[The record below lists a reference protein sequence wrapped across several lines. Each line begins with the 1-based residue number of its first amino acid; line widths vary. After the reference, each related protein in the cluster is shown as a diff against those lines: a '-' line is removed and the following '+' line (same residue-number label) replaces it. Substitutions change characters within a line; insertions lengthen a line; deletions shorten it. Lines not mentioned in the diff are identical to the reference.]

1 MELYILSFIEIL
13 FQTLCGLGI
22 FIEAYGTDVSH
33 KKWTKWI
40 LVLFLILDFDSNVR
54 NNTRCLISTSN
65 FLIEVPVI
73 SLWLWGWTQTSLSRV
88 SAWTVFYLATC
99 LLLKMPVLILGGIV
113 YGTGLGD
120 TNLNPYPWE
129 MLINI
134 GIIISVYLLSRKYRT
149 RIISFLRQMPHQR
162 AILSGIGALEF
173 VVVIYLMN
181 LGVERFSVTIFIM
194 ACVFI
199 ICLLLAM
206 ILSVTT
212 MEYQLICKNKQM
224 MESKESSLRENY
236 TLLNEEIERNR
247 KMNHD
252 RKHDFS
258 YLYDCFLRNDYASGI
273 QYIETK
279 NAFHEQ
285 QKQREVWTGHGGI
298 DFLLNKAKQRAEAL
312 QANFY
317 LEIDLLELPM
327 AEYDIFYALGNLLD
341 NAIEAIEKCD
351 AGNRFIHIKMMNKN
365 NVFQLYIENSYKIEP
380 HKKGKRFL
388 STKENEK
395 NEHGWGIENVK
406 EIVER
411 YKGMLD
417 ISYQNQRFQVDLV
430 LIK

>member
-173 VVVIYLMN
+173 AVVIYLMN
-181 LGVERFSVTIFIM
+181 LGVERFSASIFIM

-236 TLLNEEIERNR
+236 TLLSQEIERNR
-247 KMNHD
+247 KINHD

>member
-1 MELYILSFIEIL
+1 MMLYVLSFIEIL
-13 FQTLCGLGI
+13 FQMLCGLGI

-65 FLIEVPVI
+65 FLIEVPII
-73 SLWLWGWTQTSLSRV
+73 SLWLWAWTKTSLSRV
-88 SAWTVFYLATC
+88 FAWTVFYEATG

-113 YGTGLGD
+113 YRTGLGD

-162 AILSGIGALEF
+162 VILSGIGALEF
-173 VVVIYLMN
+173 AVVIYLMN
-181 LGVERFSVTIFIM
+181 LGAEQFSVTIFIM

-236 TLLNEEIERNR
+236 TLLNQEIERNR

-258 YLYDCFLRNDYASGI
+258 YLYDCFLRNDCDSGM
-273 QYIETK
+273 QYIEAK
-279 NAFHEQ
+279 NAFREQ

-312 QANFY
+312 QAKFY

-327 AEYDIFYALGNLLD
+327 AEYDIFYVLGNLLD

-351 AGNRFIHIKMMNKN
+351 IDNRFINIKMMNKN

-380 HKKGKRFL
+380 QKKGKKFL
-388 STKENEK
+388 STKDNEK
-395 NEHGWGIENVK
+395 SEHGWGIENVR

>member
-1 MELYILSFIEIL
+1 MMLYILSFIEIL

-22 FIEAYGTDVSH
+22 FIEAYGADVSH
-33 KKWTKWI
+33 KKWEKAV
-40 LVLFLILDFDSNVR
+40 LVFLMVIQFNLKIDTNY
-54 NNTRCLISTSN
+54 RCLISTSAYP
-65 FLIEVPVI
+65 LVVPI
-73 SLWLWGWTQTSLSRV
+73 ITLWLWAWTKTSLSRV
-88 SAWTVFYLATC
+88 FAWTVFYEATG

-113 YGTGLGD
+113 YRTGLGD

-129 MLINI
+129 MLINT
-134 GIIISVYLLSRKYRT
+134 GIIVSVYLLSWKYRT

-173 VVVIYLMN
+173 AVVIYLMN

-236 TLLNEEIERNR
+236 TLLNQEIERNR

-258 YLYDCFLRNDYASGI
+258 YLYDCFLRNDYESGI

-312 QANFY
+312 QAKIY

-327 AEYDIFYALGNLLD
+327 AEYDIFYVLGNLLD

-351 AGNRFIHIKMMNKN
+351 TGNRFINIKMMNKN

-380 HKKGKRFL
+380 QKKGKKFL
-388 STKENEK
+388 STKDNEK
-395 NEHGWGIENVK
+395 NEHGWGIENVR

-411 YKGMLD
+411 YKGILD

-430 LIK
+430 ILK

>member
-1 MELYILSFIEIL
+1 MELYVLSFIEIF

-33 KKWTKWI
+33 KRCTKCLLAI
-40 LVLFLILDFDSNVR
+40 FLLVNFETEVGTNY
-54 NNTRCLISTSN
+54 RCLISTSA
-65 FLIEVPVI
+65 FPIDVPI
-73 SLWLWGWTQTSLSRV
+73 ICFWLWAWTRTSISRV
-88 SAWTVFYLATC
+88 FAWTMFYKATC
-99 LLLKMPVLILGGIV
+99 LLLKMPVLILGGVV

-120 TNLNPYPWE
+120 TNLNPHPWE

-134 GIIISVYLLSRKYRT
+134 GIIISVYVLRRKYGT
-149 RIISFLRQMPHQR
+149 RIITFLQQMPHQR
-162 AILSGIGALEF
+162 VILSGIGVLEF
-173 VVVIYLMN
+173 AVVIYLMN
-181 LGVERFSVTIFIM
+181 LGVEQFSVSIFIM

-199 ICLLLAM
+199 ICLLLVM

-224 MESKESSLRENY
+224 MESKESALRENY
-236 TLLNEEIERNR
+236 TLLNQEIERNR

-258 YLYDCFLRNDYASGI
+258 YLYDCFLRNDCDSGI
-273 QYIETK
+273 QYIEAK
-279 NAFHEQ
+279 NAFREQ

-298 DFLLNKAKQRAEAL
+298 DFLLNNAKQRAEVL
-312 QANFY
+312 QGKIN

-327 AEYDIFYALGNLLD
+327 AEYDIFYVLGNLLD

-351 AGNRFIHIKMMNKN
+351 ADNRYINVKIINHN
-365 NVFQLYIENSYKIEP
+365 NMFQLYIENNYEIEP
-380 HKKGKRFL
+380 QKNGKRFL
-388 STKENEK
+388 STKQNEK

-417 ISYQNQRFQVDLV
+417 ISYQNQRFKVDLV
-430 LIK
+430 IMK

>member
-1 MELYILSFIEIL
+1 MVLYILSFIEIL
-13 FQTLCGLGI
+13 FQTLCGMGI
-22 FIEAYGTDVSH
+22 FIESYGEDTSH
-33 KKWTKWI
+33 KKWTKYLLII
-40 LVLFLILDFDSNVR
+40 LIIANFLLEVW
-54 NNTRCLISTSN
+54 NNGGCLISTSAFMMN
-65 FLIEVPVI
+65 VLIITFL
-73 SLWLWGWTQTSLSRV
+73 LWAWTKTSLIRV
-88 SAWTVFYLATC
+88 FAWTVFYEATG

-120 TNLNPYPWE
+120 TNQNPIAWE

-134 GIIISVYLLSRKYRT
+134 EIIMCVYLLSQKYRT

-162 AILSGIGALEF
+162 VILSGIGVLEF
-173 VVVIYLMN
+173 AVVIYLMN
-181 LGVERFSVTIFIM
+181 LGAEQFSVSIFIM

-199 ICLLLAM
+199 ICLLLVT

-236 TLLNEEIERNR
+236 TLLNQEIERNR

-279 NAFHEQ
+279 NAFSEQ
-285 QKQREVWTGHGGI
+285 QKHREVWTGHGGI
-298 DFLLNKAKQRAEAL
+298 DFLLNNAKQRAEAL
-312 QANFY
+312 QAKFF

-327 AEYDIFYALGNLLD
+327 AEYDIFYVLGNLLD

-351 AGNRFIHIKMMNKN
+351 EDDRYINVKMINPN
-365 NVFQLYIENSYKIEP
+365 NMFQLYIENSYRVEP
-380 HKKGKRFL
+380 QKKGKRFL
-388 STKENEK
+388 STKENEES
-395 NEHGWGIENVK
+395 EHGWGIENVR

-417 ISYQNQRFQVDLV
+417 ISYHNQRFQVDLV
-430 LIK
+430 ILK

>member
-1 MELYILSFIEIL
+1 MVLYVLSFIEIF
-13 FQTLCGLGI
+13 FQMLCGLGI

-73 SLWLWGWTQTSLSRV
+73 SLWLWGWTKTSLSRV

-120 TNLNPYPWE
+120 TNLNPLPWE
-129 MLINI
+129 MLTNI

-149 RIISFLRQMPHQR
+149 RIISFLQQMLHQR
-162 AILSGIGALEF
+162 VILSGIGVLEF
-173 VVVIYLMN
+173 AVVIYLMN

-236 TLLNEEIERNR
+236 TLLNQEIERNR

-258 YLYDCFLRNDYASGI
+258 YLYDCFLRNDYESGI

-327 AEYDIFYALGNLLD
+327 AEYDIFYVLGNLLD

-351 AGNRFIHIKMMNKN
+351 ADNRYINIKMKN
-365 NVFQLYIENSYKIEP
+365 RNSMFQLYIENSYRVEP
-380 HKKGKRFL
+380 QKKGKRFL

-430 LIK
+430 ILK

>member
-1 MELYILSFIEIL
+1 MVLYVLSFIEIF
-13 FQTLCGLGI
+13 FQTLCGMGI
-22 FIEAYGTDVSH
+22 FIKAYGADSSH
-33 KKWTKWI
+33 KKWIKWV
-40 LVLFLILDFDSNVR
+40 LVIFLLLNFEADVR
-54 NNTRCLISTSN
+54 NNTRCLISTSY
-65 FLIEVPVI
+65 FPLDVPI
-73 SLWLWGWTQTSLSRV
+73 IGIWLWGWTKTSISRV
-88 SAWTVFYLATC
+88 FAWTVFYKATG

-113 YGTGLGD
+113 YETGLGD
-120 TNLNPYPWE
+120 TNLNPHLWE

-134 GIIISVYLLSRKYRT
+134 GIIVSVYLLSRKYRT
-149 RIISFLRQMPHQR
+149 RIISFLQQMPHQR
-162 AILSGIGALEF
+162 ASLSGIGVIEF

-181 LGVERFSVTIFIM
+181 LGAEQFSFSIFIM

-199 ICLLLAM
+199 ICLLLVV

-236 TLLNEEIERNR
+236 ALLNQEIERNR

-258 YLYDCFLRNDYASGI
+258 YLYDCFLRNDYENGI
-273 QYIETK
+273 QYIEAK

-298 DFLLNKAKQRAEAL
+298 DFLLNNAKQRAEAL
-312 QANFY
+312 QTKFN

-327 AEYDIFYALGNLLD
+327 AEYDIFYVLGNLLD
-341 NAIEAIEKCD
+341 NAIEAIERCD
-351 AGNRFIHIKMMNKN
+351 TDNRYINIKMRNRN
-365 NVFQLYIENSYKIEP
+365 NMFQLYIENSYRVEP
-380 HKKGKRFL
+380 QKKGKRFL
-388 STKENEK
+388 STKENGK
-395 NEHGWGIENVK
+395 NEHGWGIENAR

-430 LIK
+430 IIK

>member
-1 MELYILSFIEIL
+1 MVLYILSFIEIL

-22 FIEAYGTDVSH
+22 FIEAYGTDSSH
-33 KKWTKWI
+33 KKWTKYI
-40 LVLFLILDFDSNVR
+40 LIIFLLLNFETDVR
-54 NNTRCLISTSN
+54 NNTYCLISTSY
-65 FLIEVPVI
+65 FPFDVPIVSI
-73 SLWLWGWTQTSLSRV
+73 WLWAWTKTSLSRV
-88 SAWTVFYLATC
+88 FAWTVFYKATG

-129 MLINI
+129 ILINI

-149 RIISFLRQMPHQR
+149 RIISFIRQMPHQR
-162 AILSGIGALEF
+162 VILSGIGVLEF
-173 VVVIYLMN
+173 AVVIYLMN
-181 LGVERFSVTIFIM
+181 LGAEQFSVTIFIM

-199 ICLLLAM
+199 ICLLLVM

-236 TLLNEEIERNR
+236 ILLNQEIERNR

-298 DFLLNKAKQRAEAL
+298 DFLLNKAKQRAETL

-327 AEYDIFYALGNLLD
+327 AEYDIFYVLGNLLD

-351 AGNRFIHIKMMNKN
+351 ADNRYINIKMKN
-365 NVFQLYIENSYKIEP
+365 RNSMFRLYIENSYKLEP
-380 HKKGKRFL
+380 QRKGKRFL

-395 NEHGWGIENVK
+395 SEHGWGIENVR

-417 ISYQNQRFQVDLV
+417 INYQNQRFQVDLV

>member
-54 NNTRCLISTSN
+54 NNTRCLISTSAYP
-65 FLIEVPVI
+65 LVVPI
-73 SLWLWGWTQTSLSRV
+73 ITLWLWAWTKTSLSRV
-88 SAWTVFYLATC
+88 FAWTVFYEATG
-99 LLLKMPVLILGGIV
+99 LLLKMPVLILGGMV
-113 YGTGLGD
+113 YETGLGD

-149 RIISFLRQMPHQR
+149 RILSFLQQMPHQR

-173 VVVIYLMN
+173 AVVIYLMN

-236 TLLNEEIERNR
+236 TLLNQEIERNR

-258 YLYDCFLRNDYASGI
+258 YLYDCFLRNDYESGI

-380 HKKGKRFL
+380 QKKGKKFL
-388 STKENEK
+388 STKDNEK
-395 NEHGWGIENVK
+395 NEHGWGIENVR

-411 YKGMLD
+411 YKGILD

-430 LIK
+430 ILK

>member
-1 MELYILSFIEIL
+1 MVLYLLSFIEIL
-13 FQTLCGLGI
+13 FQMLCGLGI
-22 FIEAYGTDVSH
+22 FIEAYGVDSSH

-40 LVLFLILDFDSNVR
+40 LVILLLLDFETNVR
-54 NNTRCLISTSN
+54 NNTGCLISTSN
-65 FLIEVPVI
+65 FLIEVPLI
-73 SLWLWGWTQTSLSRV
+73 SLWLWAWTKTSLSRV
-88 SAWTVFYLATC
+88 FAWTVFYKATG

-129 MLINI
+129 ILINI

-149 RIISFLRQMPHQR
+149 RIISFLQQMLHQR
-162 AILSGIGALEF
+162 IILSGIGVLEF
-173 VVVIYLMN
+173 AVVIYLMN
-181 LGVERFSVTIFIM
+181 LGVEKFSFSIFIM

-199 ICLLLAM
+199 ICLLLVM

-212 MEYQLICKNKQM
+212 MEYQLICKNRQM

-236 TLLNEEIERNR
+236 TLLNQEIERNR

-258 YLYDCFLRNDYASGI
+258 YLYDCFLRNDRDSGI
-273 QYIETK
+273 QYIEAK
-279 NAFHEQ
+279 NAFREQ
-285 QKQREVWTGHGGI
+285 QRQREVWTGYGGI
-298 DFLLNKAKQRAEAL
+298 DFLLNNAKQRVEAL
-312 QANFY
+312 QAKLY

-327 AEYDIFYALGNLLD
+327 AEYDIFYVLGNLLD

-351 AGNRFIHIKMMNKN
+351 LDNRFINVKMINKN
-365 NVFQLYIENSYKIEP
+365 NMFQLYIENSYEIEP
-380 HKKGKRFL
+380 LKKGKRFL

-395 NEHGWGIENVK
+395 SEHGWGIENVR

-430 LIK
+430 ILK

>member
-33 KKWTKWI
+33 KKWTKCLLVI
-40 LVLFLILDFDSNVR
+40 LIIINFEMEVR
-54 NNTRCLISTSN
+54 NNSSCLISTSAYP
-65 FLIEVPVI
+65 LDVTIITVL
-73 SLWLWGWTQTSLSRV
+73 LWAWSKTSLSRV
-88 SAWTVFYLATC
+88 FAWTVFYKATG

-113 YGTGLGD
+113 YETGLGD
-120 TNLNPYPWE
+120 TNQNPFPWE
-129 MLINI
+129 MMINI
-134 GIIISVYLLSRKYRT
+134 GSIMGVYLISWKYRML
-149 RIISFLRQMPHQR
+149 IISFLKQMPHQR
-162 AILSGIGALEF
+162 VILSGIGVLEF

-181 LGVERFSVTIFIM
+181 LGAEQFSFSIFIM

-236 TLLNEEIERNR
+236 TLLNQEIERNR

-258 YLYDCFLRNDYASGI
+258 YLYDCFLRNDYESGI

-327 AEYDIFYALGNLLD
+327 AEYDIFYVLGNLLD

-351 AGNRFIHIKMMNKN
+351 TGNRFINIKMMNKN

-380 HKKGKRFL
+380 QKKGKKFL

-395 NEHGWGIENVK
+395 SEHGWGIENVK

-430 LIK
+430 LLK

>member
-54 NNTRCLISTSN
+54 NNTRCLISTSAYP
-65 FLIEVPVI
+65 LVVPI
-73 SLWLWGWTQTSLSRV
+73 ITLWLWAWTKTSLSRV
-88 SAWTVFYLATC
+88 FAWTVFYEATG
-99 LLLKMPVLILGGIV
+99 LLLKMPVLILGGMV
-113 YGTGLGD
+113 YETGLGD

-173 VVVIYLMN
+173 AVVIYLMN
-181 LGVERFSVTIFIM
+181 LGVERFSASIFIM

-236 TLLNEEIERNR
+236 TLLNQEIERNR

-258 YLYDCFLRNDYASGI
+258 YLYDCFLRNDYESGI

-298 DFLLNKAKQRAEAL
+298 DFQLNKAKQRAEAL
-312 QANFY
+312 QAKIY

-327 AEYDIFYALGNLLD
+327 AEYDIFYVLGNLLD

-351 AGNRFIHIKMMNKN
+351 TGNRFINIKMMNKN

-380 HKKGKRFL
+380 QKKGKKFL
-388 STKENEK
+388 STKDNEK
-395 NEHGWGIENVK
+395 NEHGWGIENVR

-411 YKGMLD
+411 YKGILD
-417 ISYQNQRFQVDLV
+417 IYYENQRFCVDLV
-430 LIK
+430 ILK

>member
-173 VVVIYLMN
+173 AVVIYLMN
-181 LGVERFSVTIFIM
+181 LGVERFSASIFIM

-236 TLLNEEIERNR
+236 TLLSQEIERNR
-247 KMNHD
+247 KINHD

-395 NEHGWGIENVK
+395 NEHGWGIENVR

-411 YKGMLD
+411 YKGILD

-430 LIK
+430 ILK

>member
-88 SAWTVFYLATC
+88 SAWNEFYFATC
-99 LLLKMPVLILGGIV
+99 FLLKMPVLILGGIV

-173 VVVIYLMN
+173 AVVIYLMN
-181 LGVERFSVTIFIM
+181 LGVERFSASIFIM

-236 TLLNEEIERNR
+236 TLLSQEIERNR
-247 KMNHD
+247 KINHD

>member
-1 MELYILSFIEIL
+1 MMLYILSFIEIL

-54 NNTRCLISTSN
+54 NNTRCLISTSAYP
-65 FLIEVPVI
+65 LVVPI
-73 SLWLWGWTQTSLSRV
+73 ITLWLWAWTKTSLSRV
-88 SAWTVFYLATC
+88 FAWTVFYKATG

-129 MLINI
+129 ILINI
-134 GIIISVYLLSRKYRT
+134 GIIVSVHLLSRKYRK
-149 RIISFLRQMPHQR
+149 RIISFLRQMLHQR
-162 AILSGIGALEF
+162 VILSGIGVLEF
-173 VVVIYLMN
+173 AVVIYLMN
-181 LGVERFSVTIFIM
+181 LGAERFSVTIFIM

-236 TLLNEEIERNR
+236 TLLNQEIERNR

-258 YLYDCFLRNDYASGI
+258 YLYDCFLRNDYESGI

-279 NAFHEQ
+279 NAYQEQ
-285 QKQREVWTGHGGI
+285 QKQKEVWTGHGGI

-312 QANFY
+312 QAKFY

-327 AEYDIFYALGNLLD
+327 AEYDIFYVLGNLLD

-351 AGNRFIHIKMMNKN
+351 TGNRFINIKMMNKN

-380 HKKGKRFL
+380 QKKGKKFL
-388 STKENEK
+388 STKDNEK

-411 YKGMLD
+411 YKGILD
-417 ISYQNQRFQVDLV
+417 IYYENQRFCVDLV
-430 LIK
+430 ILK

>member
-162 AILSGIGALEF
+162 AILSGIGALGF
-173 VVVIYLMN
+173 AVVIYLMN
-181 LGVERFSVTIFIM
+181 LGVERFSASIFIM

-236 TLLNEEIERNR
+236 TLLSQEIERNR
-247 KMNHD
+247 KINHD

-327 AEYDIFYALGNLLD
+327 AEYDIFYVLGNLLD

-351 AGNRFIHIKMMNKN
+351 TGNRFINIKMMNKN

>member
-1 MELYILSFIEIL
+1 MMLYVLSFIEIL
-13 FQTLCGLGI
+13 FQMLCGLGI
-22 FIEAYGTDVSH
+22 FIEAYGMDVSH

-40 LVLFLILDFDSNVR
+40 LILFLMLDFESIVR
-54 NNTRCLISTSN
+54 DNTRCLISTSAYP
-65 FLIEVPVI
+65 LDVPI
-73 SLWLWGWTQTSLSRV
+73 ITLWLWAWTKTSLSRV
-88 SAWTVFYLATC
+88 FAWTVFYEATG

-113 YGTGLGD
+113 YRTGLGD

-162 AILSGIGALEF
+162 VILSGIGALEF
-173 VVVIYLMN
+173 AVVIYLMN
-181 LGVERFSVTIFIM
+181 LGVERFSVSIFIM

-199 ICLLLAM
+199 ICLLLVV

-236 TLLNEEIERNR
+236 TLLNQEIERNR

-258 YLYDCFLRNDYASGI
+258 YLYDCFLRNDYESGI
-273 QYIETK
+273 QYIEAK

-312 QANFY
+312 QAKFY

-327 AEYDIFYALGNLLD
+327 AEYDIFYVLGNLLD

-351 AGNRFIHIKMMNKN
+351 ADNRYINIKMKN
-365 NVFQLYIENSYKIEP
+365 RNSMFQLYIENSYKIEP
-380 HKKGKRFL
+380 QKKGKRFL
-388 STKENEK
+388 TTKGNKK

-417 ISYQNQRFQVDLV
+417 ISYQNQRFQVDLI

>member
-1 MELYILSFIEIL
+1 MVLYVLSFIEIF
-13 FQTLCGLGI
+13 FQMLCGLGI
-22 FIEAYGTDVSH
+22 FIEAYGMDVSH

-40 LVLFLILDFDSNVR
+40 LILFLMLDFESIVR
-54 NNTRCLISTSN
+54 DNTRCLISTSAYP
-65 FLIEVPVI
+65 LDVPI
-73 SLWLWGWTQTSLSRV
+73 ITLWLWAWTKTSLSRV
-88 SAWTVFYLATC
+88 FAWTVFYEATG

-113 YGTGLGD
+113 YRTGLGD

-162 AILSGIGALEF
+162 VILSGIGALEF
-173 VVVIYLMN
+173 AVVIYLMN
-181 LGVERFSVTIFIM
+181 LGAEQFSVTIFIM

-236 TLLNEEIERNR
+236 TLLNQEIERNR

-258 YLYDCFLRNDYASGI
+258 YLYDCFLRNDCDSGM
-273 QYIETK
+273 QYIEAK
-279 NAFHEQ
+279 NAFREQ

-298 DFLLNKAKQRAEAL
+298 DFLLNNAKQRAEAL
-312 QANFY
+312 QAKFY

-327 AEYDIFYALGNLLD
+327 AEYDIFYVLGNLLD

-351 AGNRFIHIKMMNKN
+351 IDNRFINIKMMNKN

-380 HKKGKRFL
+380 QKKGKKFL
-388 STKENEK
+388 STKDNEK
-395 NEHGWGIENVK
+395 SEHGWGIENVR

-411 YKGMLD
+411 YKGILD
-417 ISYQNQRFQVDLV
+417 INYQNLKFQVDLV

>member
-54 NNTRCLISTSN
+54 NNTRCLISTSAYP
-65 FLIEVPVI
+65 LVVPI
-73 SLWLWGWTQTSLSRV
+73 ITLWLWAWTKTSLSRV
-88 SAWTVFYLATC
+88 FAWTVFYEATG
-99 LLLKMPVLILGGIV
+99 LLLKMPVLILGGMV
-113 YGTGLGD
+113 YETGLGD

-149 RIISFLRQMPHQR
+149 RILSFLQQMPHQR
-162 AILSGIGALEF
+162 VILSGIGVLEF
-173 VVVIYLMN
+173 AVVIYLMN
-181 LGVERFSVTIFIM
+181 LGAERFSVTIFIM

-236 TLLNEEIERNR
+236 TLLNQEIERNR

-258 YLYDCFLRNDYASGI
+258 YLYDCFLRNDYESGI
-273 QYIETK
+273 RYIETK
-279 NAFHEQ
+279 NAYQEQ
-285 QKQREVWTGHGGI
+285 QKQKEVWTGHGGI
-298 DFLLNKAKQRAEAL
+298 DFLLNKAKQRAESL
-312 QANFY
+312 QGKIY

-327 AEYDIFYALGNLLD
+327 AEYDIFYVLGNLLD

-351 AGNRFIHIKMMNKN
+351 ADNRYINIKMKN
-365 NVFQLYIENSYKIEP
+365 RNSMFQLYIENSYRVEP
-380 HKKGKRFL
+380 QKKGKRFL

-417 ISYQNQRFQVDLV
+417 ISYENQRFCVDLV
-430 LIK
+430 LLK

>member
-54 NNTRCLISTSN
+54 NNTRCLISTSAYP
-65 FLIEVPVI
+65 LVVPI
-73 SLWLWGWTQTSLSRV
+73 ITLWLWAWTKTSLSRV
-88 SAWTVFYLATC
+88 FAWTVFYEATG
-99 LLLKMPVLILGGIV
+99 LLLKMPVLILGGMV
-113 YGTGLGD
+113 YETGLGD

-149 RIISFLRQMPHQR
+149 RILSFLRQMPHQR

-173 VVVIYLMN
+173 AVVIYLMN

-236 TLLNEEIERNR
+236 TLLNQEIERNR

-258 YLYDCFLRNDYASGI
+258 YLYDCFLRNDYESGI
-273 QYIETK
+273 RYIETK
-279 NAFHEQ
+279 NAYQEQ
-285 QKQREVWTGHGGI
+285 QKQKEVWTGHGGI
-298 DFLLNKAKQRAEAL
+298 DFLLNKAKQRAESL
-312 QANFY
+312 QGKIY

-327 AEYDIFYALGNLLD
+327 AEYDIFYVLGNLLD

-351 AGNRFIHIKMMNKN
+351 ADNRYINIKMKN
-365 NVFQLYIENSYKIEP
+365 RNSMFQLYIENSYRVEP
-380 HKKGKRFL
+380 QKKGKRFL

-417 ISYQNQRFQVDLV
+417 ISYENQRFCVDLV
-430 LIK
+430 LLK

>member
-173 VVVIYLMN
+173 AVVIYLMN
-181 LGVERFSVTIFIM
+181 LGVERFSASIFIM

-236 TLLNEEIERNR
+236 TLLSQEIERNR
-247 KMNHD
+247 KINHD

-327 AEYDIFYALGNLLD
+327 AEYDIFYALGNLHD

>member
-1 MELYILSFIEIL
+1 MVLYLLSFIEIF
-13 FQTLCGLGI
+13 FQMLCGLGI
-22 FIEAYGTDVSH
+22 FIEAYGADSSH

-40 LVLFLILDFDSNVR
+40 LAIFLLLNFEADVR

-65 FLIEVPVI
+65 FLLEVPII
-73 SLWLWGWTQTSLSRV
+73 SLWLWAWTKKTISRV
-88 SAWTVFYLATC
+88 FGWTVFYKATC
-99 LLLKMPVLILGGIV
+99 LLLKMPALILGGIV

-120 TNLNPYPWE
+120 TNQNPIVWE
-129 MLINI
+129 MLVNI
-134 GIIISVYLLSRKYRT
+134 GIIIGVYLLSRKYRVL
-149 RIISFLRQMPHQR
+149 IISFLKQMVHQR
-162 AILSGIGALEF
+162 VILCGIGALEF
-173 VVVIYLMN
+173 AVVIYLMN
-181 LGVERFSVTIFIM
+181 LGVEQFSFSIFIM

-199 ICLLLAM
+199 ICLLLMM

-212 MEYQLICKNKQM
+212 MEYQLICKNRQM

-236 TLLNEEIERNR
+236 ILLNQEIERNR

-258 YLYDCFLRNDYASGI
+258 YLYDCFLRNDCDSGI
-273 QYIETK
+273 QYIEAK
-279 NAFHEQ
+279 NAFREQ

-298 DFLLNKAKQRAEAL
+298 DFLLNNAKQRAEAL
-312 QANFY
+312 QAKFY

-327 AEYDIFYALGNLLD
+327 AEYDIFYVLGNLLD

-351 AGNRFIHIKMMNKN
+351 ADDRYINVKMRNRN
-365 NVFQLYIENSYKIEP
+365 NMFQLYMENSYEVEP
-380 HKKGKRFL
+380 RKKGKRFL
-388 STKENEK
+388 STKENEG

-417 ISYQNQRFQVDLV
+417 ICYENQRFSVDLV
-430 LIK
+430 LLK

>member
-1 MELYILSFIEIL
+1 MLYILSFIEIL

-22 FIEAYGTDVSH
+22 FIEAYGTDSSH
-33 KKWTKWI
+33 KKWTKYI
-40 LVLFLILDFDSNVR
+40 LIIFLLLNFETDVR
-54 NNTRCLISTSN
+54 NNTYCLISTSY
-65 FLIEVPVI
+65 FPFDVPIVSI
-73 SLWLWGWTQTSLSRV
+73 WLWAWTKTSLSRV
-88 SAWTVFYLATC
+88 FAWTVFYKATG

-129 MLINI
+129 ILINI

-149 RIISFLRQMPHQR
+149 RIISFIRQMPHQR
-162 AILSGIGALEF
+162 VILSGIGVLEF
-173 VVVIYLMN
+173 AVVIYLMN
-181 LGVERFSVTIFIM
+181 LGAEQFSVTIFIM

-199 ICLLLAM
+199 ICLLLVM

-236 TLLNEEIERNR
+236 ILLNQEIERNR

-298 DFLLNKAKQRAEAL
+298 DFLLNKAKQRAETL

-327 AEYDIFYALGNLLD
+327 AEYDIFYVLGNLLD

-351 AGNRFIHIKMMNKN
+351 ADNRYINIKMKN
-365 NVFQLYIENSYKIEP
+365 RNSMFRLYIENSYKLEP
-380 HKKGKRFL
+380 QRKGKRFL

-395 NEHGWGIENVK
+395 SEHGWGIENVR

-417 ISYQNQRFQVDLV
+417 INYQNQRFQVDLV